1 MSTRTERSELKLEVR
16 RLITCFRDCWVV
28 ATNYLYEIA
37 PKRYPPHNEPPML
50 DRFRSVNNAGP
61 VPIAAEVLA
70 GVWNALLALEG
81 CTLRDIGDVINE
93 AQEHYQFS
101 AGIYPDEEQVNPI
114 YRKARRLVD
123 VYQCIYSEIVIT
135 DLTSSRLARECMRS
149 IQGYESL
156 SLDSIDVEGIEA
168 KANTYLLHQ
177 EQASLSI
184 DDVLNELFC
193 PTPEEELA
201 RAEAE
206 LKDYKAENQAL
217 KSEISQL
224 KQAPAK
230 GQEMEELE
238 TIKKELESKAQ
249 ALAEALG
256 RIAELE
262 QEIAGLQAKLE
273 GATEEELDEGVDTPY
288 TYIARQPKDRN
299 RRMGM
304 LVAIIERAEG
314 AGLLEKQMNTQRLKW
329 SEDFNNTQ
337 IAYFVARANSLLGI
351 KAKRYKATN
360 WGVWC
365 RLIDGLKSTQLS
377 QGKTDYTRQDE
388 DGKPDNYEIIDGL
401 FVSL

>member
-1 MSTRTERSELKLEVR
+1 MSTKTGRFELKLEGR
-16 RLITCFRDCWVV
+16 GLITCFRDCWVV

-101 AGIYPDEEQVNPI
+101 AGIYPDKEQVNPI

-123 VYQCIYSEIVIT
+123 VYQCIYSEILIT

-230 GQEMEELE
+230 GQEMEELQ

-256 RIAELE
+256 RIAEQE
-262 QEIAGLQAKLE
+262 QKIAGLQA
-273 GATEEELDEGVDTPY
+273 ELDEGVDTPY
-288 TYIARQPKDRN
+288 TYIVRQPKDRN

-314 AGLLEKQMNTQRLKW
+314 AGLLVRQMNSSRLKW
-329 SEDFNNTQ
+329 SGDYTNAQ
-337 IAYFVARANSLLGI
+337 IAYFVDRANSLLDI
-351 KAKRYKATN
+351 KARQHNATN
-360 WGVWC
+360 WKVWSN
-365 RLIDGLKSTQLS
+365 LVAGLGDTQL
-377 QGKTDYTRQDE
+377 K
-388 DGKPDNYEIIDGL
+388 DGKATYSKRGGSDKPLGHESIDEL